1 MLLPTTLVL
10 DYLTTL
16 ISMIK
21 TIGGMNYVFSFGRYR
36 GKKFW
41 EVLKDDPKW
50 IKENIN
56 IKFIITERLM
66 NQIKDKL

>member
-1 MLLPTTLVL
+1 
-10 DYLTTL
+10 
-16 ISMIK
+16 MIK